1 MGSKKMAM
9 QPSLAILRR
18 CTSTAFR
25 SQLSLRC
32 ASSGQSLHDNQRLHG
47 GEMISGQDFSTGDGV
62 GAAAEV
68 GHLPLGGQ
76 VEKGPFFTGDSSNK
90 KKLAPLDTSAGVRG
104 VLDQHADRTFNRPS
118 VQIDA
123 QGIKWNYGDLK
134 AHVDATA
141 TGLLELGVEKGDT
154 IALWANSPAE
164 KLLTELS
171 AAVLGASLVEAK
183 SASALSGAKV
193 IVFDGSD
200 SAAAVGAASGV
211 KLQTA
216 GAPVAGAYPFQDIP
230 VYGPLFPDPL
240 DALPASA
247 SDILDNKYKQLGAG
261 DLLT

>member
-1 MGSKKMAM
+1 MGSTSKKMAM

-62 GAAAEV
+62 GVAAEV

-171 AAVLGASLVEAK
+171 AAVLGA
-183 SASALSGAKV
+183 
-193 IVFDGSD
+193 
-200 SAAAVGAASGV
+200 ASGV

-261 DLLT
+261 DLLTL